1 MIFIVGFLPL
11 NILIFKNDFKEK
23 NNFITKNF
31 RLSTL
36 FFLLYS
42 PSLLLFMF
50 GYDWG
55 RWINITYTFSILLY
69 FYLLNNS
76 LITNNGE
83 VRNLL
88 WNKIIKK
95 KFIIGLIFFIFA
107 FCWNPKTVIVADI
120 ATNSGYKII
129 YNTAK
134 RFFNFGSIRLFQDNP
149 LIKFHKKYIE

>member
-1 MIFIVGFLPL
+1 MGTSSTIHFDTLWIHDKATFVNYFRYIMIFIVGFLPL

-31 RLSTL
+31 RLGTL

-83 VRNLL
+83 VRNLI
-88 WNKIIKK
+88 WN
-95 KFIIGLIFFIFA
+95 
-107 FCWNPKTVIVADI
+107 
-120 ATNSGYKII
+120 
-129 YNTAK
+129 
-134 RFFNFGSIRLFQDNP
+134 
-149 LIKFHKKYIE
+149 

>member
-1 MIFIVGFLPL
+1 
-11 NILIFKNDFKEK
+11 
-23 NNFITKNF
+23 
-31 RLSTL
+31 
-36 FFLLYS
+36 
-42 PSLLLFMF
+42 MF

-69 FYLLNNS
+69 FYLLKNL

-83 VRNLL
+83 IRNLI

-107 FCWNPKTVIVADI
+107 FGWNPKTVIVADV
-120 ATNSGYKII
+120 ATNTGYKII
-129 YNTAK
+129 YNTTK
-134 RFFNFGSIRLFQDNP
+134 RFFNLGSIRLFQDNP